1 MTDNFQFSVFN
12 FQFVDTH
19 CHLYDEAFDE
29 DRAAAV
35 QRALDAGVTTMLL
48 PDIDSTSTPRL
59 DALATQAIKQ
69 SGNQAIF
76 YRMAGLH
83 PTSVKEDYEAEL
95 QHVHDRLFNSYTP
108 TPPCREGTKEPDD
121 LRSRPLPAGRGAQRV
136 GWGKAFIAVGEIGM
150 DLYWDRTFEA
160 QQREVLKTQLQWAVD
175 LDLPVCLHI
184 RKAHNE
190 VFAVLRE
197 MNRPSWRGV
206 MHCFGGSVQEAQ
218 RALEM
223 GFHLGIGGVVTFKN
237 ATMADVVKAVP
248 LDRLLLETDAPYLSP
263 VPHRGQRNES
273 AYIPLIAQKIADLKE
288 ISLAEV
294 AAVTTASAKD
304 LFRL

>member
-1 MTDNFQFSVFN
+1 MANNFQFSTFN

-19 CHLYDEAFDE
+19 CHLYDEAFDA
-29 DRAAAV
+29 DRDAAI

-59 DALATQAIKQ
+59 DALSTQAIKQ

-83 PTSVKEDYEAEL
+83 PTSVKEDYESEL
-95 QHVHDRLFNSYTP
+95 QHVHDRLFDSGNSP
-108 TPPCREGTKEPDD
+108 EIDQ
-121 LRSRPLPAGRGAQRV
+121 RSNSLNSNNSPL
-136 GWGKAFIAVGEIGM
+136 KFIAVGEIGM

-237 ATMADVVKAVP
+237 ATMADVVKAAP

-294 AAVTTASAKD
+294 AAVTTTSARE
-304 LFRL
+304 LFHL

>member
-1 MTDNFQFSVFN
+1 MTFI
-12 FQFVDTH
+12 DTH
-19 CHLYDEAFDE
+19 CHLYDEAFDA
-29 DRAAAV
+29 DRDDAV
-35 QRALDAGVTTMLL
+35 QRALDTGVTTMLL
-48 PDIDSTSTPRL
+48 PDIDSTSTPAL
-59 DALATQAIKQ
+59 DALYNAYPQH
-69 SGNQAIF
+69 F
-76 YRMAGLH
+76 RRMTGLH
-83 PTSVKEDYEAEL
+83 PTSVKEDYEDEL
-95 QHVHDRLFNSYTP
+95 QHVHDRLISP
-108 TPPCREGTKEPDD
+108 TEK
-121 LRSRPLPAGRGAQRV
+121 
-136 GWGKAFIAVGEIGM
+136 FIAVGEIGM

-160 QQREVLKTQLQWAVD
+160 QQREVLKTQLQWATD

-190 VFAVLRE
+190 VFALLRE
-197 MNRPSWRGV
+197 INRPVWRGV

-237 ATMADVVKAVP
+237 ATMAEVVKAAP

-273 AYIPLIAQKIADLKE
+273 SYIPLIAQKVADLRG

-294 AAVTTASAKD
+294 ADVTTASAAE
-304 LFRL
+304 LFSL

>member
-1 MTDNFQFSVFN
+1 MTDNFQFSIFN

-29 DRAAAV
+29 DRTAAV

-95 QHVHDRLFNSYTP
+95 QHVHDRLFNSGNSP
-108 TPPCREGTKEPDD
+108 EIDQ
-121 LRSRPLPAGRGAQRV
+121 RSNSLNSNNSPL
-136 GWGKAFIAVGEIGM
+136 KFIAVGEIGM

-237 ATMADVVKAVP
+237 ATMADVVKAAP

-263 VPHRGQRNES
+263 VSHRGQRNES